1 MKRPEPKVVKALAL
15 TSRQFPEVL
24 QWIEGWYRQE
34 LEQLPSVG
42 QNVALAQG
50 RCQVLKELHD
60 LMKKSPDYAA
70 QPAKAAAADAYR

>member
-1 MKRPEPKVVKALAL
+1 MKRPDPKVVKAIALA
-15 TSRQFPEVL
+15 TRQFPELL
-24 QWIEGWYRQE
+24 QWVEGWYRQE

-60 LMKKSPDYAA
+60 LMMKSPDYAA
-70 QPAKAAAADAYR
+70 NPSRAAADAHR

>member
-1 MKRPEPKVVKALAL
+1 MKRPDPRVVKALAL
-15 TSRQFPEVL
+15 TTRQFPELFEWV
-24 QWIEGWYRQE
+24 QGWYRQE

-60 LMKKSPDYAA
+60 LMKKSPEIAA
-70 QPAKAAAADAYR
+70 ESTR

>member
-15 TSRQFPEVL
+15 TTRQFPEFFE
-24 QWIEGWYRQE
+24 WIQDWYRQE

-42 QNVALAQG
+42 QNVTLAQG

-60 LMKKSPDYAA
+60 LMKKSPDMAA
-70 QPAKAAAADAYR
+70 

>member
-15 TSRQFPEVL
+15 TTRQFPEFFE
-24 QWIEGWYRQE
+24 WIQDWYRHE

-60 LMKKSPDYAA
+60 LMKKSPEIAA
-70 QPAKAAAADAYR
+70 ESVR

>member
-42 QNVALAQG
+42 QNVALA
-50 RCQVLKELHD
+50 
-60 LMKKSPDYAA
+60 
-70 QPAKAAAADAYR
+70 

>member
-1 MKRPEPKVVKALAL
+1 MKRPDPRVVKALAL
-15 TSRQFPEVL
+15 TTRQFPELFEWVRD
-24 QWIEGWYRQE
+24 WYRQE

-60 LMKKSPDYAA
+60 LMKKSPEIAA
-70 QPAKAAAADAYR
+70 ESTR

>member
-1 MKRPEPKVVKALAL
+1 MKRPDPKVVKALAL
-15 TSRQFPEVL
+15 TTRQFPEVYK
-24 QWIEGWYRQE
+24 WIEGWYRQE

-60 LMKKSPDYAA
+60 LMRKSPDLVAESS
-70 QPAKAAAADAYR
+70 QG

>member
-1 MKRPEPKVVKALAL
+1 MKRPDPKVVKALAL
-15 TSRQFPEVL
+15 TTRQFPELFEWV
-24 QWIEGWYRQE
+24 QGWYRQE

-60 LMKKSPDYAA
+60 LMKKSPEIAA
-70 QPAKAAAADAYR
+70 ESTR